1 MNDKIYKI
9 LNDYEVTFE
18 RRTSPL
24 TKSQVDQLLAKYENT
39 PIRDLQSG
47 TDGWKILATVS
58 RWAGFSSAIRA
69 AFVMDVYDETLVEGL
84 DIIMYGRR

>member
-1 MNDKIYKI
+1 MKDEIYKI
-9 LNDYEVTFE
+9 LNDYEVNFE

-47 TDGWKILATVS
+47 TDGWKILAAVS
-58 RWAGFSSAIRA
+58 RWKGFSSAIGA
-69 AFVMDVYDETLVEGL
+69 AFAMDVYDETLVEGL
-84 DIIMYGRR
+84 DIIMNGRR